1 MMDIMAGRSSQKMD
15 STAIR
20 LVLPSRF
27 GYEKIAMDVAAT
39 LAEIMGFS
47 PTRVEDLRT
56 AVSEACINAM
66 EHGNNLN
73 AHNRVE
79 LLLVP
84 GRRALKIQV
93 YDCGRGFPIEM
104 RTEPNIAKKL
114 AGEESPRG
122 WGLYLIERLVDRVE
136 FKTVEEAGHV
146 ITLTMNLGE

>member
-1 MMDIMAGRSSQKMD
+1 MMDIMAGRSSHKTN
-15 STAIR
+15 SPAIR

-27 GYEKIAMDVAAT
+27 GYEKIAMEAAAC

-47 PTRVEDLRT
+47 SARVEDLRT

-73 AHNRVE
+73 AHSRVE
-79 LLLVP
+79 LLLIP
-84 GRRALKIQV
+84 GRRTLKVQV
-93 YDCGRGFPIEM
+93 HDRGKGFEAAM

-122 WGLYLIERLVDRVE
+122 WGLYLIERLVDHVE
-136 FKTVEEAGHV
+136 FKTIENVGHV
-146 ITLTMNLGE
+146 TTLTMKLGK